1 MDINIDGKKVSIG
14 MVKFIII
21 YCNVDNCLLLIIV
34 LRVLKYILFV
44 FLIINDFVLCVGFI

>member
-21 YCNVDNCLLLIIV
+21 YCNLDNCLLLIIV